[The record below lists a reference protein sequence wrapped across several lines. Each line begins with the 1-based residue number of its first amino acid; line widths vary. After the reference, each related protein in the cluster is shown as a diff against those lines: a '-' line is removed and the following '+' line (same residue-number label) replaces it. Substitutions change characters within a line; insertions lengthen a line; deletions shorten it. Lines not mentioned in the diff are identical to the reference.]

1 MFLWDV
7 DGVFVQGSQQRCNM
21 ENDEKMNN
29 EMSDAGSP
37 PPAPSAVPKPPRLS
51 GPPPVSPPSRKQRS
65 GRTWVYLVLGFV
77 AVVVLIVVAGLWQVF
92 SGFVTFG
99 GLESLDSGPNLRE
112 VVIENN
118 RADAKLAVVDI
129 QGVIGG
135 LYFTGDEYDIAELV
149 RHQLKRAEQDR
160 KIRGVILRIDSPGG
174 EVLAADEISRHIAE
188 FQKRTGKPVVASMGS
203 LAASGGYYVAAPCR
217 WIVAH
222 ELTLTGSIGV
232 LMNGYNY
239 RGLMNKVGV
248 RPEVYKSGRFKDMMS
263 PTRADDEIHPE
274 ERKML
279 QALVDECYERF
290 KKVVA
295 DGRKNANRL
304 NDPEGRTLAANW
316 AEYADGRVFS
326 GKQAYE
332 LGFVDELGN
341 FKTAVARAMKLSEL
355 DRANLV
361 QFRQPADFFRLLR
374 LFGKTETRALKI
386 DWGVELPRLQP
397 GRLYFLFLPG
407 IR

>member
-1 MFLWDV
+1 M
-7 DGVFVQGSQQRCNM
+7 Q
-21 ENDEKMNN
+21 NDEQMNN
-29 EMSDAGSP
+29 QMSDGGSP
-37 PPAPSAVPKPPRLS
+37 PPVPPVVPTPPRLS
-51 GPPPVSPPSRKQRS
+51 APPPVSTPARQKKSR
-65 GRTWVYLVLGFV
+65 RTWVYVVLGFL
-77 AVVVLIVVAGLWQVF
+77 AILVLIVVIGLGQIM

-99 GLESLDSGPNLRE
+99 GIEELESGPALRE
-112 VVIENN
+112 VMIENN
-118 RADAKLAVVDI
+118 HADAKLAVVDI
-129 QGVIGG
+129 QGIIGSA
-135 LYFTGDEYDIAELV
+135 YFTGDEYDIAELV
-149 RHQLKRAEQDR
+149 RRQLKRAEQDR
-160 KIRGVILRIDSPGG
+160 RIRGVILRIDSPGG

-263 PTRADDEIHPE
+263 PTRADEEIHPE

-279 QALVDECYERF
+279 QTLVDECYERF

-295 DGRKNANRL
+295 DGRNNANRL
-304 NDPEGRTLAANW
+304 NDSDGRTLASNW

-341 FKTAVARAMKLSEL
+341 FKTAVARALKLTDL

-386 DWGVELPRLQP
+386 DLGVELPRLQP

-407 IR
+407 IP